1 MILDLRLLCFNVWI
15 YLSSSYLNFLDVCI
29 RVFHQI
35 WGFFTIVSSNILSAP
50 FSLLF
55 LGTPIMLMLVC
66 LMVSHRS
73 LKFCLLFFNLFLS
86 QSRKFLLSYL
96 QVYWLFLLPDEACCW
111 IPLVNFSTQLLYFS
125 APEFI
130 SLLYFFS
137 LLIFSICSCIIFL
150 ISISSLSIFNKV
162 FLNVFV

>member
-96 QVYWLFLLPDEACCW
+96 QVYWLFLLPAQVCLW
-111 IPLVNFSTQLLYFS
+111 ISLVTFSFHLLYFS
-125 APEFI
+125 GPE
-130 SLLYFFS
+130 LLFG
-137 LLIFSICSCIIFL
+137 
-150 ISISSLSIFNKV
+150 V
-162 FLNVFV
+162 FLN